1 MMFDSLQLEDKFIK
15 SKEEEYGYAPPLF
28 QCFLFIL
35 I

>member
-15 SKEEEYGYAPPLF
+15 SKEEEYVCAPPLF
-28 QCFLFIL
+28 QCFLHIL